1 MLAFN
6 IFFRYTRKEKRE
18 IMKRAEK
25 LIEIEALLE
34 NLMKSHREGG
44 FLRKKILFFCS
55 LYQNLTISMIIDKL
69 GIKKTNFALMISQLQ
84 KDGSIIIKQSS
95 IDKRCRL
102 VEVTDKGKN
111 EIEDYVSQIEKALK
125 SSSPDEDKAM
135 DLMLTYLNRIV

>member
-1 MLAFN
+1 
-6 IFFRYTRKEKRE
+6 
-18 IMKRAEK
+18 MKRAEK

-34 NLMKSHREGG
+34 NLVKSHREGG

-84 KDGSIIIKQSS
+84 KDGSIIIKQSV

-102 VEVTDKGKN
+102 VEVTDKGKK

-125 SSSPDEDKAM
+125 SSSPDEDRAM
-135 DLMLTYLNRIV
+135 DLILTYLNRIV

>member
-6 IFFRYTRKEKRE
+6 NFFRYTKKEKRE
-18 IMKRAEK
+18 VMKRAEK

-34 NLMKSHREGG
+34 NLVKSYREGG

-84 KDGSIIIKQSS
+84 KDGSIIIKQSG

-102 VEVTDKGKN
+102 VEVTDKGKK

-125 SSSPDEDKAM
+125 SSSPDEDRAM
-135 DLMLTYLNRIV
+135 DLILIYLNRIV

>member
-25 LIEIEALLE
+25 LIEIGALLE

-102 VEVTDKGKN
+102 VEVTDKGKK

>member
-1 MLAFN
+1 
-6 IFFRYTRKEKRE
+6 
-18 IMKRAEK
+18 MKRAEK

-34 NLMKSHREGG
+34 NLVKSHREGG

-84 KDGSIIIKQSS
+84 KDGSIIIKQSG

-102 VEVTDKGKN
+102 VEVTDKGKK

-125 SSSPDEDKAM
+125 SSSPDEDRAM
-135 DLMLTYLNRIV
+135 DLILTYLNKIV

>member
-18 IMKRAEK
+18 NMKRAEK

-102 VEVTDKGKN
+102 VEVTDKGKK

>member
-84 KDGSIIIKQSS
+84 KDGSIIIKQSG

-102 VEVTDKGKN
+102 VEVTDKGKK

-135 DLMLTYLNRIV
+135 DLMLKYLNRIV

>member
-1 MLAFN
+1 
-6 IFFRYTRKEKRE
+6 
-18 IMKRAEK
+18 MKRAEK

-84 KDGSIIIKQSS
+84 KDGSIIIKQSG

-102 VEVTDKGKN
+102 VEVTDKGKK

-125 SSSPDEDKAM
+125 SSSPDEDRAM
-135 DLMLTYLNRIV
+135 DLILIYLNRIV

>member
-18 IMKRAEK
+18 NMKRAEK

-34 NLMKSHREGG
+34 NLVKSHREGG

-84 KDGSIIIKQSS
+84 KDGSIIIKQSG

-102 VEVTDKGKN
+102 VEVTDKGKK

>member
-1 MLAFN
+1 
-6 IFFRYTRKEKRE
+6 
-18 IMKRAEK
+18 MKRAEK

-34 NLMKSHREGG
+34 NLVKSHREGG
-44 FLRKKILFFCS
+44 FLRKKILSFCS

-84 KDGSIIIKQSS
+84 KDGSIIIKQSG

-102 VEVTDKGKN
+102 VEVTDKGKK

-135 DLMLTYLNRIV
+135 DLILIYLNRIV

>member
-135 DLMLTYLNRIV
+135 DLMLTYLSRIV

>member
-6 IFFRYTRKEKRE
+6 IFFRYTRKEKRD

-102 VEVTDKGKN
+102 VEVTDKGKK

>member
-102 VEVTDKGKN
+102 VEVTDKGKK

-135 DLMLTYLNRIV
+135 NLMLTYLNRIV

>member
-1 MLAFN
+1 
-6 IFFRYTRKEKRE
+6 
-18 IMKRAEK
+18 MKRAEK

-34 NLMKSHREGG
+34 NLVKSHREGG

-84 KDGSIIIKQSS
+84 KDGSIIIKQSG

-102 VEVTDKGKN
+102 VEVTDKGKK

-135 DLMLTYLNRIV
+135 DLILIYLNRIV

>member
-1 MLAFN
+1 
-6 IFFRYTRKEKRE
+6 
-18 IMKRAEK
+18 MKRAEK

-34 NLMKSHREGG
+34 NLVKSHREGG

-84 KDGSIIIKQSS
+84 KDGSIIIKQSG

-102 VEVTDKGKN
+102 VEVTDKGKK

-125 SSSPDEDKAM
+125 SSSPDEDRAM
-135 DLMLTYLNRIV
+135 DLILIYLNRIV

>member
-1 MLAFN
+1 
-6 IFFRYTRKEKRE
+6 
-18 IMKRAEK
+18 MKRAEK

-34 NLMKSHREGG
+34 NLVKSHREGG

-69 GIKKTNFALMISQLQ
+69 GIKKTNFALMISELQ
-84 KDGSIIIKQSS
+84 KDGSIIIKQSG

-102 VEVTDKGKN
+102 VEVTDKGKK

-125 SSSPDEDKAM
+125 SSSPDEDRAM
-135 DLMLTYLNRIV
+135 DLILTYLNRIV

>member
-1 MLAFN
+1 
-6 IFFRYTRKEKRE
+6 
-18 IMKRAEK
+18 MKRAEK

-34 NLMKSHREGG
+34 NLVKSYREGG

-84 KDGSIIIKQSS
+84 KDGSIIIKQSG

-102 VEVTDKGKN
+102 VEVTDKGKK

-125 SSSPDEDKAM
+125 SSSPDEDRAM
-135 DLMLTYLNRIV
+135 DLILIYLNRIV

>member
-102 VEVTDKGKN
+102 VEVSDKGKK

>member
-1 MLAFN
+1 
-6 IFFRYTRKEKRE
+6 
-18 IMKRAEK
+18 MKRAEK

-34 NLMKSHREGG
+34 NLVKSYREGG

-84 KDGSIIIKQSS
+84 KDGSIIIKQSG

-102 VEVTDKGKN
+102 VEVTDKGKK

-125 SSSPDEDKAM
+125 SSSPDEDRAM
-135 DLMLTYLNRIV
+135 DLILTYLNRIV

>member
-1 MLAFN
+1 
-6 IFFRYTRKEKRE
+6 
-18 IMKRAEK
+18 MKRAEK

-34 NLMKSHREGG
+34 NLVKSHREGG

-69 GIKKTNFALMISQLQ
+69 GIKKTNFALMISELQ
-84 KDGSIIIKQSS
+84 KDGSIIIKQSG

-102 VEVTDKGKN
+102 VEVTDKGKK

-135 DLMLTYLNRIV
+135 NLMLTYLNRIV

>member
-6 IFFRYTRKEKRE
+6 IFFRYTRKEKRD

-34 NLMKSHREGG
+34 NLVKSHREGG

-84 KDGSIIIKQSS
+84 KDGSIIIKQSG

-102 VEVTDKGKN
+102 VEVTDKGKK

>member
-1 MLAFN
+1 
-6 IFFRYTRKEKRE
+6 
-18 IMKRAEK
+18 MKRAEK

-84 KDGSIIIKQSS
+84 KDGSIIIKQSG

-102 VEVTDKGKN
+102 VEVTDKGKK

-135 DLMLTYLNRIV
+135 DLMLKYLNRIV

>member
-6 IFFRYTRKEKRE
+6 IFFFFFRKEKRE

-102 VEVTDKGKN
+102 VEVTDKGKK

>member
-6 IFFRYTRKEKRE
+6 IFFRYTKKEKRE

-25 LIEIEALLE
+25 LMEIEALLE

-84 KDGSIIIKQSS
+84 KDGSIIIKQSG

-102 VEVTDKGKN
+102 VEVTDKGKK

>member
-34 NLMKSHREGG
+34 NLVKSHREGG

-84 KDGSIIIKQSS
+84 KDGSIIIKQSG

-102 VEVTDKGKN
+102 VEVTDKGKK

-135 DLMLTYLNRIV
+135 DLMLKYLNRIV

>member
-102 VEVTDKGKN
+102 VEVTDKGKK

>member
-6 IFFRYTRKEKRE
+6 IFFRYTKKEKRE

-102 VEVTDKGKN
+102 VEVTDKGKK

>member
-6 IFFRYTRKEKRE
+6 IFFRYTKKEKRE

-25 LIEIEALLE
+25 LMEIEALLE

-102 VEVTDKGKN
+102 VEVTDKGKK

>member
-6 IFFRYTRKEKRE
+6 IFFRYTKKEKRE

-84 KDGSIIIKQSS
+84 KDGSIIIKQSG

-102 VEVTDKGKN
+102 VEVTDKGKK

-135 DLMLTYLNRIV
+135 DLMLKYLNRIV

>member
-1 MLAFN
+1 
-6 IFFRYTRKEKRE
+6 
-18 IMKRAEK
+18 MKRAEK

-34 NLMKSHREGG
+34 NLVKSYREGG

-69 GIKKTNFALMISQLQ
+69 GIKKTNFALMISELQ
-84 KDGSIIIKQSS
+84 KDGSIIIKQSG

-102 VEVTDKGKN
+102 VEVTDKGKK

-125 SSSPDEDKAM
+125 SSSPDEDRAM
-135 DLMLTYLNRIV
+135 DLILTYLNRIV

>member
-6 IFFRYTRKEKRE
+6 NFFRYTKKEKRE
-18 IMKRAEK
+18 VMKRAEK

-34 NLMKSHREGG
+34 NLVKSHREGG

-84 KDGSIIIKQSS
+84 KDGSIIIKQSG

-102 VEVTDKGKN
+102 VEVTDKGKK

-125 SSSPDEDKAM
+125 SSSPDEDRAM
-135 DLMLTYLNRIV
+135 DLILTYLNRIV

>member
-1 MLAFN
+1 
-6 IFFRYTRKEKRE
+6 
-18 IMKRAEK
+18 MKRAEK

-34 NLMKSHREGG
+34 NLVKSHREGG

-84 KDGSIIIKQSS
+84 KDGSIIIKQSG

-102 VEVTDKGKN
+102 VEVTDKGKK

-125 SSSPDEDKAM
+125 SSSPDEDRAM
-135 DLMLTYLNRIV
+135 DLILTYLNRIV

>member
-25 LIEIEALLE
+25 LIEIEALLD

-102 VEVTDKGKN
+102 VEVTDKGKK

>member
-6 IFFRYTRKEKRE
+6 IFFRYNKKEKRE

-25 LIEIEALLE
+25 LMEIEALLE

-102 VEVTDKGKN
+102 VEVTDKGKK

>member
-1 MLAFN
+1 
-6 IFFRYTRKEKRE
+6 
-18 IMKRAEK
+18 MKRAEK
-25 LIEIEALLE
+25 LMEIEALLE

-84 KDGSIIIKQSS
+84 KDGSIIIKQSG

-102 VEVTDKGKN
+102 VEVTDKGKK

>member
-84 KDGSIIIKQSS
+84 KDGSIIIKQSG

-102 VEVTDKGKN
+102 VEVTDKGKK